1 MEQWEYWTEFVA
13 ADVEGPGVREYLE
26 RDLADW
32 QNPPRYIPQAM
43 IPYLN
48 TLGQQGWEM
57 VHMQPVSIG
66 VNYDVMIHEGS
77 SSTRQWSNTY
87 FCAFKRRLPG

>member
-1 MEQWEYWTEFVA
+1 MEQWEYFTEFVS
-13 ADVEGPGVREYLE
+13 ADVEGPGVREYLA
-26 RDLADW
+26 RYLADW
-32 QNPPRYIPQAM
+32 ENPPKYIPQAM

-57 VHMQPVSIG
+57 VHMQPVAIG
-66 VNYDVMIHEGS
+66 DNYDVMTPPADI
-77 SSTRQWSNTY
+77 TRRWSNTY

>member
-1 MEQWEYWTEFVA
+1 MEQWEYRTEFVT

-26 RDLADW
+26 RSLAGL
-32 QNPPRYIPQAM
+32 QNPPRFIAQAM

-48 TLGQQGWEM
+48 SLGQQGWEL
-57 VHMQPVSIG
+57 VHMQPVSVG
-66 VNYDVMIHEGS
+66 NNYDVMIHEGDGS
-77 SSTRQWSNTY
+77 RRQWSNTY